1 MFDLTRIRSLSD
13 FQRNTRAH
21 IQRLKESG
29 KPEVL
34 TVNGQAEL
42 VVQDAGSYQRLMEA
56 ADEAR
61 FLQALRA
68 SIDQADRN
76 EGRPL
81 RDALTELAG
90 GAGISL
96 PQ

>member
-1 MFDLTRIRSLSD
+1 MFDLTSIHSLSD
-13 FQRNTRAH
+13 FQRNAKAH
-21 IQRLKESG
+21 IQRLKETG
-29 KPEVL
+29 KPEIL

-42 VVQDAGSYQRLMEA
+42 VVQDAASYQKLVEA

-61 FLQALRA
+61 FLHALRA
-68 SIDQADRN
+68 SLAEAERG

-81 RDALTELAG
+81 RELLTELAA
-90 GAGISL
+90 GAGVSL